1 MSGHAANAAPASGS
15 KGAMAPLVFIHAA
28 PRTSSTWFWT
38 KFRALP
44 SVIGYYEPFN
54 ASLNW
59 LTEDRALRMDRDS
72 WNSRH
77 PPTDPYY
84 REYIPLLQTPQGVQL
99 FDPAMTLQ
107 WFIPHGGLRGELRP
121 EERNYLSLMLRHAR
135 DTGKVPVFGDCWS
148 LGRAW
153 AIKQALGG
161 YHILQYR
168 NLWRQWLSYLS
179 YKRASNLFFYA
190 TIMDIICRNDDPYFT
205 YLTNHG
211 LEHAANARGRE
222 AGGAASPPP
231 WIRMYPNVPRN
242 DTQVRQL
249 EVLPEHHVFALFM
262 GLHVYLYLHA
272 QLSADL
278 TVDVTRLSR
287 DDGYRSGIEQSIREH
302 AGLAISLSGGSDV
315 GGPAG
320 IDVDVASID
329 WEEIREHAR
338 VAVRML
344 SRFGDPARL
353 MQNATALIDA
363 TMAEMRASVAPM
375 TVLTGSAA
383 VGTSDARELQRDAA
397 PAAAVK
403 RGETD
408 VKTIGLCMI
417 VKNEAQVILRC
428 LESVRP
434 LLDYVVIED
443 TGSTDG
449 TQGIIREWLA
459 RVGLP
464 GEVVE
469 EPWQNFAYNRTHV
482 LARLRERSEID
493 YAFMID
499 ADDRIEIDPG
509 LDVAAF
515 KSGLTADFY
524 DVEIHH
530 SSIVHHRPH
539 LYRNALPFT
548 YRGVLH
554 EFVEV
559 PQGQLTRATLA
570 GFHIVIVGGGAR
582 SQDTAKF
589 QRDAALLERALET
602 EQDAFLRSRYTF
614 YLAQSFRDFGDKE
627 RSLAGYLARSEMGFW
642 DQEVYVAL
650 CEAAKLQAD
659 IGRPAEEVLATWQR
673 AIDTFP
679 GRAEA
684 FHGASRYCRLTG
696 RNQEGFQ
703 IASRGLALTEAPPP
717 AGLFVEQWV
726 YEYGLL
732 DEYAVNGYWSGHF
745 RECLDASL
753 RILSHPNCP
762 EGQRQRF
769 LDNVKFAAGNLP
781 NPPNLGSFGRE
792 NLVDQHA
799 LVPARNLRSTIAGA
813 PRVLVAILA
822 KQKEKSLPLYLECI
836 EALDYPKSSIVLY
849 IRTNN
854 NTDGTERIL
863 REWVARVGH
872 LYAGVEFDAEDVAAR
887 VEQFGV
893 HEWNATRFRVLGRIR
908 NISLRRA
915 LEHDCEYYFVSDVDN
930 FVRPCTLRELVALN
944 LPIVAPLLR
953 SINPRA
959 FYSNFH
965 AEIDADGYLQ
975 QCDQYHWILNRWVR
989 GVLEMPVVHC
999 TYLIRADA
1007 LNELTYEDTTSR
1019 HEYVVFSHSARRANV
1034 PQYID
1039 NRQVYGYI
1047 TFDEGDSHYVEGG
1060 LDQVRTLLEP
1070 YFNAQSRLKVFRDT
1084 RVSSSPLV
1092 SDQPP
1097 PRHQGQDSQMKVD
1110 AEQRCPSHV
1119 GTAARGLEEIHL
1131 LNLDRS
1137 TERLARFRARNG
1149 HLMNVIRVPAVD
1161 GSLADRASLVAQG
1174 TITDDLSYT
1183 PGALGCALSHIRLWE
1198 QAVSQSQYITVF
1210 EDDTVCSFNF
1220 FREAS
1225 RILSGLPEDWD
1236 IVQWGYIFDPL
1247 FVWVNFGLS
1256 KAKLQFYDYQAL
1268 KDYQGFQSNKFSP
1281 TAVRLAH
1288 SFGLQSYSV
1297 SPKGARI
1304 LLDFCLPLRS
1314 RLIPFP
1320 GTGIVNQDSG
1330 IDVTMCA
1337 VYEEMQAFISIPP
1350 LVIQDDSIQSDRLST
1365 DLLAGQAEKIEL

>member
-1 MSGHAANAAPASGS
+1 MNDHAANAAPASGS
-15 KGAMAPLVFIHAA
+15 KGTTAPLVFIHAA

-59 LTEDRALRMDRDS
+59 LTEDRVQIIVGDS

-84 REYIPLLQTPQGVQL
+84 REYIPLLQKPQGVQL

-121 EERNYLSLMLRHAR
+121 EERNYLSLMIRHAR
-135 DTGKVPVFGDCWS
+135 DTGKVPVLGDCWS

-161 YHILQYR
+161 FHILQYR

-179 YKRASNLFFYA
+179 YKREGNSFFFV
-190 TIMDIICRNDDPYFT
+190 TVMDIICLNDDPYFA
-205 YLTNHG
+205 YLVEHG
-211 LEHAANARGRE
+211 LKHAAEPGIRE
-222 AGGAASPPP
+222 SPTATPALR
-231 WIRMYPNVPRN
+231 WRRMYPFEYDMRG
-242 DTQVRQL
+242 RQL
-249 EVLPEHHVFALFM
+249 ELLPEHHAFALFM

-272 QLSADL
+272 QLTADL
-278 TVDVTRLSR
+278 AVDVTRLSR

-320 IDVDVASID
+320 IDVDVAAID

-383 VGTSDARELQRDAA
+383 AGTSDARELQRDAA

-627 RSLAGYLARSEMGFW
+627 RSLAAYLARSEMGFW

-781 NPPNLGSFGRE
+781 NPPSLGSFGRE
-792 NLVDQHA
+792 NLVDQHT

-915 LEHDCEYYFVSDVDN
+915 LEHDCDFYFVSDVDN

-1019 HEYVVFSHSARRANV
+1019 HEYVVFSHSARKSGV

-1047 TFDEGDSHYVEGG
+1047 TFDEGDSHYIEGG
-1060 LDQVRTLLEP
+1060 IDQVRALLSSDEINGSNDAIVGSTEQGACESHRTLDGDTACIQKKRVNI
-1070 YFNAQSRLKVFRDT
+1070 YRDSKST
-1084 RVSSSPLV
+1084 RR
-1092 SDQPP
+1092 SDL
-1097 PRHQGQDSQMKVD
+1097 
-1110 AEQRCPSHV
+1110 
-1119 GTAARGLEEIHL
+1119 GTSELPAIHFI
-1131 LNLDRS
+1131 NLDRS
-1137 TERLARFRARNG
+1137 TERLQRFLTLNC
-1149 HLMNVIRVPAVD
+1149 HLKNIVRVPAVD
-1161 GSLADRASLVAQG
+1161 GSALDREILIQSG
-1174 TITDDLSYT
+1174 YIDRDLSYP
-1183 PGALGCALSHIRLWE
+1183 PGALGCAISHLKLWE
-1198 QAVSQSQYITVF
+1198 MAASEDRSITVL
-1210 EDDTVCSFNF
+1210 EDDVVVSYQFENRV
-1220 FREAS
+1220 REV
-1225 RILSGLPEDWD
+1225 LSIIPDDWD
-1236 IVQWGYIFDPL
+1236 IIQWGHIFGPL
-1247 FVWVNFGLS
+1247 YLWVDHGMSAACLHSYGTKKYRATSDWKEFQARETFPAPL
-1256 KAKLQFYDYQAL
+1256 KLL
-1268 KDYQGFQSNKFSP
+1268 
-1281 TAVRLAH
+1281 H
-1288 SFGLQSYSV
+1288 SFGLQGYSI
-1297 SPKGARI
+1297 SAKGARSA
-1304 LLDFCLPLRS
+1304 LEYCLPLRD
-1314 RLIPFP
+1314 RIIEFP
-1320 GTGIVNQDSG
+1320 EAGVRTPDVG
-1330 IDVTMCA
+1330 IDVTLCGLYPTLKSF
-1337 VYEEMQAFISIPP
+1337 VCIPP
-1350 LVIQDDSIQSDRLST
+1350 LVIHDETQTSDRK
-1365 DLLAGQAEKIEL
+1365 ARE